1 MKKSALAIITAA
13 LAMSTAAQAAEV
25 YNKDGNKLDFY
36 GRVKAMNYI
45 SDNTDNK
52 GKEGDQSYVR
62 IGFKGQTQINDMLT
76 GYGQWE
82 YQFGANKSEAEG
94 SSGDKTRL
102 GFAGLKAGDFGSF
115 DYGRNFGLIYDV
127 ESITDMMPEF
137 GATAYT
143 GADVYMLQR
152 AGGLATYRNNNFFGL
167 VDNLKFALQYQG
179 KNESD
184 SRNARY
190 SNGDGMSGSLSYK
203 FFDTVTATAA
213 YSSSNRV
220 VAQKNA
226 AYGKGD
232 KADAWATGLKYDAN
246 GVYVGAT
253 YAETRNM
260 NYFSTTMG
268 SIDVNGSQQSIS
280 GYANKLTN
288 LELYAHYQFDFGLR
302 PSIAYVE
309 TKAKD
314 LENNVGDGD
323 LYKFVDIGALYAFNK
338 NMSVFVDY
346 KINLLDDDNKL
357 RQYADDTV
365 AVGMTYQF

>member
-36 GRVKAMNYI
+36 GRVKAMHYF
-45 SDNTDNK
+45 SDTASNDVDK
-52 GKEGDQSYVR
+52 SYVR
-62 IGFKGQTQINDMLT
+62 LGFKGQTQINDLLT

-82 YQFGANKSEAEG
+82 YQFGANKSESQG
-94 SSGDKTRL
+94 STGDKTRL

-137 GATAYT
+137 GATGYT
-143 GADVYMLQR
+143 GADVFMLQR
-152 AGGLATYRNNNFFGL
+152 AGGLATYRNSNFFGL

-179 KNESD
+179 KNETNRSSD
-184 SRNARY
+184 GT
-190 SNGDGMSGSLSYK
+190 SNGDGMSASVSYK
-203 FFDTVTATAA
+203 FFDALTATAA
-213 YSSSNRV
+213 YSSSNRTV
-220 VAQKNA
+220 SQKNSA
-226 AYGKGD
+226 FGQGD
-232 KADAWATGLKYDAN
+232 KADAWATGLKYDDN
-246 GVYVGAT
+246 GVYLGAT

-260 NYFSTTMG
+260 NSISG
-268 SIDVNGSQQSIS
+268 SADVNGVETGFS
-280 GYANKLTN
+280 GFANKMTN
-288 LELYAHYQFDFGLR
+288 LEVYAHYQFDFGLR
-302 PSIAYVE
+302 PSIAYVQ

-314 LENNVGDGD
+314 IESGVGDGD
-323 LYKFVDIGALYAFNK
+323 VFKFVDIGALYAFNK

-346 KINLLDDDNKL
+346 KINLLDEDNKL
-357 RQYADDTV
+357 NQNSDDIV

>member
-36 GRVKAMNYI
+36 GRVKAMHYM
-45 SDNTDNK
+45 TDNVDK
-52 GKEGDQSYVR
+52 DGDQSYVR

-82 YQFGANKSEAEG
+82 YQFGANKSEAQG

-143 GADVYMLQR
+143 GADIYMLQR
-152 AGGLATYRNNNFFGL
+152 AGGLATYRNSNFFGL
-167 VDNLKFALQYQG
+167 VDNLKFAVQYQG

-184 SRNARY
+184 SRGDKA
-190 SNGDGMSGSLSYK
+190 SNGDGMSGSISYK
-203 FFDTVTATAA
+203 FFDTLTATAA
-213 YSSSNRV
+213 YSSSNRTV
-220 VAQKNA
+220 RQNA
-226 AYGKGD
+226 NYDYGKGD
-232 KADAWATGLKYDAN
+232 KAEAWATGLKFDNN
-246 GVYVGAT
+246 GVYLGAT

-260 NYFSTTMG
+260 NFISGEAMG
-268 SIDVNGSQQSIS
+268 NGSLQEIS
-280 GYANKLTN
+280 GAANKLTN

-314 LENNVGDGD
+314 IENGVGDGD
-323 LYKFVDIGALYAFNK
+323 LFKFVDIGALYAFNK

-357 RQYADDTV
+357 AQNADDIV